1 MTQGGSESSG
11 KFSHV
16 LRSDNSMN
24 RHVGE
29 TVKLSFFLGWQD
41 IRLMYRRSVLGQ
53 FWITLSMAITFAAI
67 GSVFGFIF
75 GLPLPEYLPHL
86 GAGLVLWAFMSAIL
100 TEGSTSFIASE
111 AFIKQIP
118 LPLTTYF
125 MRTIWKAFFIFLHN
139 AVALVVLLIFF
150 SPGISLATLGII
162 PGLVLLMLTVGGVS
176 LGIAVI
182 STRFRDVPQ
191 ILSSAVQVFFY
202 LTPIVWKPESLPEG
216 PRDLILTWNPFYH
229 LLQVTRQ
236 PLLNIAP
243 TWTEWLIAIAMA
255 AVSVLL
261 GSAIYRANRKRVAF
275 WV

>member
-1 MTQGGSESSG
+1 LTQERKKPSG
-11 KFSHV
+11 KFADV

-24 RHVGE
+24 RSLGE
-29 TVKLSFFLGWQD
+29 TLKLSFFLGWQD

-67 GSVFGFIF
+67 GSVFGVIF

-100 TEGSTSFIASE
+100 TEGSTSFIVSE

-125 MRTIWKAFFIFLHN
+125 MRTTWKTFFVFLHN
-139 AVALVVLLIFF
+139 MVALVILLLFF

-162 PGLVLLMLTVGGVS
+162 PGLLLLMMAVGGIS

-191 ILSSAVQVFFY
+191 ILSSVVQVCFY

-216 PRDLILTWNPFYH
+216 PRELILTWNPFYH

-243 TWTEWLIAIAMA
+243 TWTEWGTAALMA
-255 AVSVLL
+255 AVSMLI
-261 GSAIYRANRKRVAF
+261 GTAIYRANRKRVAF